1 MGITDLDKGL
11 YEIYKVSLKGF
22 YLTRS
27 ALVPVLGHV
36 ARVGLV
42 GVDVVLV
49 LAGKDDLA
57 DFTFGFRT
65 FVRHFRFSFNT
76 YDRYFELL
84 KIL

>member
-1 MGITDLDKGL
+1 M
-11 YEIYKVSLKGF
+11 
-22 YLTRS
+22 S

-49 LAGKDDLA
+49 LAGKNDLA

-65 FVRHFRFSFNT
+65 FVRHFRFFSKYFV
-76 YDRYFELL
+76 DRYFELL